1 MYAVFLKWGDFIKL
15 KILKSFYDKNSNELY
30 SVGDVID
37 FKIDRARDLLNN
49 QQKLV
54 DCVDEISTKT
64 TSSKKTTKRKTKN
77 E

>member
-15 KILKSFYDKNSNELY
+15 KILKSFYDKYSNELY

-37 FKIDRARDLLNN
+37 FKIDRAKDLLNN
-49 QQKLV
+49 QQKIV
-54 DCVDEISTKT
+54 DCVDEISDK
-64 TSSKKTTKRKTKN
+64 SPKKTTRRKIKN